1 MGGQFQSSPSE
12 FWQISY
18 GDVVGAVGLLIG
30 LINLMENRQQSA
42 QSDELIKQIDVDAAN
57 DKQARLLL
65 EELGRKF
72 EEQNAML
79 KKILEVIDRGNDSQ

>member
-1 MGGQFQSSPSE
+1 MSGQFQSGPSE
-12 FWQISY
+12 FWQTSY
-18 GDVVGAVGLLIG
+18 GDVIGAVGLLIG

-65 EELGRKF
+65 EELSRKF

-79 KKILEVIDRGNDSQ
+79 NKILEVIQRDNYGK